1 MLEISTP
8 PDDEDSYFGLDKT
21 IFIVVACLIS
31 ALTLTAIVVCAIC
44 IKKKDISII
53 ILSTNRSRRNDASS
67 TDNVLSQRKK
77 PSRNQIMDLQ
87 SYTDSGGTRPA

>member
-67 TDNVLSQRKK
+67 TDVLSQKKK

-87 SYTDSGGTRPA
+87 SYANSGDAWPA